1 MDRLGSWITYF
12 ALSFI
17 VLAALIDN
25 FPVDLRDPK
34 TDYALGTAAF
44 SMIICLFY
52 VAGHFFTA
60 CVEKCM
66 GNMFELGISIFTCLL
81 WTIAISFIQDPENKM
96 ATDTTVEGEEIIRSA
111 NLYFF
116 SWLVFFWS
124 VYIVGS
130 IFEDRQTVD
139 ASLTRWFVLLATSI
153 ILVAN
158 NSNTIG
164 EACDDEDKK
173 TCYRTRYG
181 IGVGICGI
189 ILTGIIILM
198 AFLGKPQGFVHVGAS
213 FVILVLYFFG
223 VALLT
228 SASGPARMLGNTYF
242 SLWGGF
248 WIASQTFYEFFAD
261 RTKKGEKEEDDM
273 AGMDQSE
280 P

>member
-1 MDRLGSWITYF
+1 MTYF
-12 ALSFI
+12 ALSVI
-17 VLAALIDN
+17 VMAALIDD
-25 FPVDLRDPK
+25 FPIDLRDAK
-34 TDYALGTAAF
+34 KDYALGTAAF
-44 SMIICLFY
+44 SMIMSLFY

-60 CVEKCM
+60 CVENCM
-66 GNMFELGISIFTCLL
+66 GNMFELGISIITCAL
-81 WTIAISFIQDPENKM
+81 WTIAISFIQNPDNKM
-96 ATDTTVEGEEIIRSA
+96 ATDTSVEGEELIRNA

-116 SWLVFFWS
+116 SWLVFFCS
-124 VYIVGS
+124 VYQVAS
-130 IFEDRQTVD
+130 IFEDRQKLD

-153 ILVAN
+153 VLVAN

-181 IGVGICGI
+181 IAVGICGI
-189 ILTGIIILM
+189 ILTGIMIVM
-198 AFLGKPQGFVHVGAS
+198 VFVGTARSSIRMGIS
-213 FVILVLYFFG
+213 FVVLVLYFFG

-248 WIASQTFYEFFAD
+248 WVASQVCYEFFNSGKTND
-261 RTKKGEKEEDDM
+261 EIKSDM
-273 AGMDQSE
+273 EGMDPSE